1 MRRAGFLGTL
11 LALAGAP
18 VASRAAATG
27 KNAADLIVTG
37 AMIHTVDAATPAAQ
51 AFSVRD
57 GRFAYVGSLDGAMA
71 LRGPGTVMLDLSG
84 STVLP
89 GLIDCHTHVA
99 DGHGDGETGGG
110 SRDSRPRP

>member
-11 LALAGAP
+11 LALVGAP
-18 VASRAAATG
+18 VASRAAASG

-37 AMIHTVDAATPAAQ
+37 AKIHTVDAAMPAAQ

-57 GRFAYVGSLDGAMA
+57 GRFAYVGSVEGAMA
-71 LRGPGTVMLDLSG
+71 LRGPKTAIVDLTG

-89 GLIDCHTHVA
+89 GLIDAHIHLTSVGM
-99 DGHGDGETGGG
+99 DL
-110 SRDSRPRP
+110 SQ